1 MDSKYLYDIM
11 KTFNG
16 TDITIE
22 CGTEITPWKF
32 YNDNYVGLVA
42 PGRMEGDVKD
52 DAESYV
58 RNAFA

>member
-1 MDSKYLYDIM
+1 M

-22 CGTEITPWKF
+22 CGTEITPWKI
-32 YNDNYVGLVA
+32 YNDNYVGLVV
-42 PGRMEGDVKD
+42 PVRMEGDVKD